1 MTRAEDT
8 VAACSAHVERFHLE
22 GHPFYLA
29 WREGT
34 LPLEKLQTYAHAY
47 GRFIGALP
55 ALWRAAGDEQHGKYE
70 EEHWDM
76 WQGFTRAVDGRVQSA
91 PETRVPQADALVAM
105 TGAFTDGPEA
115 LGALYAF
122 ELQQPKTAGT
132 KLEGLRAHYPL
143 GEEAEA
149 YFIEHMN
156 DEREQE
162 VLAERIAALDE
173 AGRDRAQAAC
183 AMTSAALWLALDGV
197 LAA

>member
-1 MTRAEDT
+1 MNHATDT

-47 GRFIGALP
+47 GRFIAALP
-55 ALWRAAGDEQHGKYE
+55 ALWRAAGDEEHGGYE
-70 EEHWDM
+70 EEHWEL
-76 WQGFTRAVDGRVQSA
+76 WQGFTRAVDGRVDA
-91 PETRVPQADALVAM
+91 AATTDVPQADALVAM
-105 TGAFTDGPEA
+105 TRAFTGAPEA

-143 GEEAEA
+143 GEAAEA
-149 YFIEHMN
+149 YFVEHAG